1 MRLTMVPKHFDAAV
15 LGLGALGSATVFQLS
30 RQGALVLGLDRFA
43 PPHEFGSTHGN
54 TRITR
59 QAIGEGLQLTPLVLR
74 SHALWREIERETGA
88 SLLTASGVLIISSAA
103 KTSHTHVANFFDNT
117 VTAARNHGIPHE
129 IWDAASIRLRFPQFR
144 IQDHEIGYYEPGGGF
159 LHPEACIAA
168 QLDLARRNG
177 AVIHLNEQVTGFEIR
192 TRNVLIATAKGN
204 YVADRLV
211 IAAGP
216 WLPGLLDGDLARLFR
231 IFPQKQ
237 FWFTPRDDLFQA
249 SRFPVFIWELSGPK
263 QAIYGFPDIDGSG
276 VKVATEQYDMAGVPT
291 GTPEV
296 ADSSECRS
304 MYDSYVAPFLP
315 GLRATCRQVSTCFY
329 TVTPDF
335 GFVLDH
341 HPASERVIIASCCSG
356 HGFKHSAALGEAAAG
371 LVLNGWN
378 QIDLA
383 PFSLARFCGRAP
395 QFVRV
400 PTM

>member
-1 MRLTMVPKHFDAAV
+1 MHLTMAPKHFDAAV

-30 RQGALVLGLDRFA
+30 RRGARVLALDRFA
-43 PPHEFGSTHGN
+43 PPHKFGSTHGN

-59 QAIGEGLQLTPLVLR
+59 QAIGEGVQLTPLVLR
-74 SHALWREIERETGA
+74 SHTIWREIEQESGA
-88 SLLTASGVLIISSAA
+88 SLFTASGVLIISSAA
-103 KTSHTHVANFFDNT
+103 KTSCTHVANFFDNT

-129 IWDAASIRLRFPQFR
+129 IWDAESIRLRFPQFR
-144 IQDHEIGYYEPGGGF
+144 IRDHEIGYYEPGGGF
-159 LHPEACIAA
+159 LRPEACITA

-177 AVIHLNEQVTGFEIR
+177 ADIHLNEQVTGFEIR
-192 TRNVLIATAKGN
+192 AGNVLITTTKGN

-237 FWFTPRDDLFQA
+237 FWFTPRDDLFQTG
-249 SRFPVFIWELSGPK
+249 RFPVFVWELTGPK
-263 QAIYGFPDIDGSG
+263 QAIYGFPDINGSG
-276 VKVATEQYDMAGVPT
+276 VKVATEQYDVAAVPT
-291 GTPEV
+291 GTAEE
-296 ADSSECRS
+296 ADSSECRT

-356 HGFKHSAALGEAAAG
+356 HGFKHSAALGEAIAG
-371 LVLNGWN
+371 LVLDGRS

-383 PFSLARFCGRAP
+383 PFALARFSG
-395 QFVRV
+395 
-400 PTM
+400 